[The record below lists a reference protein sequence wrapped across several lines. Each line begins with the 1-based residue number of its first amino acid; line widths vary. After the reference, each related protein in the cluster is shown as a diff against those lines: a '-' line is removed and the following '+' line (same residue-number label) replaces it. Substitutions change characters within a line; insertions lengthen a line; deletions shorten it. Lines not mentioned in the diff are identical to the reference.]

1 MEDRRSIKTKRAIKE
16 AFLKLLHEKEINKI
30 TVSDLS
36 RRADLGRGT
45 FYLHYRDVFDLY
57 EQIENELFD
66 QLGKFYD
73 DYFPSEDPHHLL
85 TFIEKTTEYIYQN
98 AAIFTLLTKPKRNI
112 LTINKFKDFFKQ
124 KIFEELSIM
133 QQSGN
138 EITCDEL
145 EITFLVSGAVGILE
159 EWINDG
165 MVQTPAHIASVVHRI
180 LLKIGG

>member
-16 AFLKLLHEKEINKI
+16 AFLKSLHEKEINKI

-98 AAIFTLLTKPKRNI
+98 SRNLHFI
-112 LTINKFKDFFKQ
+112 
-124 KIFEELSIM
+124 
-133 QQSGN
+133 
-138 EITCDEL
+138 DET
-145 EITFLVSGAVGILE
+145 ERKHF
-159 EWINDG
+159 DH
-165 MVQTPAHIASVVHRI
+165 Q
-180 LLKIGG
+180 